1 MRAGKLV
8 EGSGVLGTFET
19 DEGARLAGLEWC
31 RAWIDNHG

>member
-1 MRAGKLV
+1 
-8 EGSGVLGTFET
+8 VLGTFET